1 MHHHLS
7 IFKNRIVFC
16 FLVGKCY
23 TDVVRLAATEISQ
36 ESRGDKNCLTTT
48 YIFTPVDNTCTE
60 KNQSEIVV
68 ASEKALS
75 NEDDLR
81 VVKTTKRPY
90 VLFNIGFLENN
101 PPFMD
106 DYRLNLNA
114 DGDRVFGD
122 DLTFGNLYTISKNNG
137 DDGKEERT
145 YDEPYS
151 GDLPRRSWLCCPGS
165 QDRIDGGEQPPLLSE
180 TVKCSPTSGQQQE
193 EAITWPP
200 SRTFC
205 SGTCVCS
212 VCLFCA
218 CHWFTVLN
226 SAL

>member
-1 MHHHLS
+1 MHRRTHHLS
-7 IFKNRIVFC
+7 ILKNRIVFC
-16 FLVGKCY
+16 FLVGKSC

-36 ESRGDKNCLTTT
+36 ESRGGDKNCLTTT

-60 KNQSEIVV
+60 KNQSELVV
-68 ASEKALS
+68 ASDKTVS

-81 VVKTTKRPY
+81 AVKTTKRPY

-114 DGDRVFGD
+114 DGERGKCPVFGD
-122 DLTFGNLYTISKNNG
+122 DLTFGNLYTISK
-137 DDGKEERT
+137 EERT
-145 YDEPYS
+145 YDEPYA

-180 TVKCSPTSGQQQE
+180 TVKCSPTSGQQE
-193 EAITWPP
+193 EAAITWPP

-212 VCLFCA
+212 VCLCWA
-218 CHWFTVLN
+218 CKMLESLV
-226 SAL
+226 